1 MKSDETKHILKL
13 CDALIELAQDI
24 KAFVSAFDAPQAPA
38 FDLEAAYA
46 LYPRKIGRTPGFKRL
61 KKEIKTKADYDDLM
75 AALTRFGEFVKGR
88 DPQYIPYFS
97 TWANQWRD
105 WINPDPAQLASGYYA
120 QFLRLSNAGDNG
132 TDT

>member
-1 MKSDETKHILKL
+1 MIDTKHVMKL
-13 CDALIELAQDI
+13 CDALIEMAQDI
-24 KAFVSAFDAPQAPA
+24 KAQVSLMGSEPKPA
-38 FDLEAAYA
+38 FDIEAAYA
-46 LYPRKIGRTPGFKRL
+46 LYPRKIGKTPGIRRL

-75 AALTRFGEFVKGR
+75 AAVARFVEFIKGR

-120 QFLRLSNAGDNG
+120 QFLRLSNAGDHGPN
-132 TDT
+132 T